1 MYPTSQEGRILLAFQ
16 AIQKSKK
23 NDAKPM
29 SIHKAAQTFSVPHTT
44 LHRRMMQQRS
54 HEESRVNKH
63 KLDAIEEQTL
73 VRYIIDQDARGF
85 PLRLSGV
92 EDMANLLL
100 ASRDGKPV
108 GKHWARRFV
117 DMQPSLKTR
126 FDRPY
131 DYQRALCEDPE
142 VIGNWFRLLSNM
154 MAKYRII
161 DDNLYNCDETGF
173 MMGMITA
180 SMVVTRADRRGKAK
194 SVQPGNR
201 EWATVIECINVN
213 GWCIPPFVI
222 VQAAYHLASWTTE
235 SGFPP
240 SWVIAPTQN
249 GWTDNKTGLEWI
261 QHFNKHTKP
270 KREADYR
277 MLILDGHESHMSAE
291 FNQYCKDNKIIP
303 ISMPPHSSH
312 LVQPLDVAL
321 FRPLKHA
328 YGGEISNFIR
338 ASINHITKSEFFIAF
353 KAAHNKTFTGDN
365 IKAAFRG
372 AGIVPWDPDSVIS
385 KLDVRIRTP
394 VPSVPVSPQ
403 QWESQTPSNAQQ
415 TVKQSSFIK
424 GRISAHQGSSPT
436 PIMEAVDR
444 MAKGA
449 QAMAHSITLMS
460 EQIRTLQEANKTL
473 AKRRKAKRTRVQL
486 GGALS
491 IEESQVIIKEK
502 EKGKR
507 PAGEISGG
515 AEEAVRGGPSKRR
528 CGNCGETGHN
538 ARTCEKEEE
547 GSEGSDSDCI
557 IADPA

>member
-1 MYPTSQEGRILLAFQ
+1 MYPTSQEGKILLAIQ

-23 NDAKPM
+23 NDKKPM
-29 SIHKAAQTFSVPHTT
+29 SIREAAKIFNVSRAT
-44 LHRRMMQQRS
+44 LQRRMNNQPTRQ
-54 HEESRVNKH
+54 ESRVDKH
-63 KLDAIEEQTL
+63 KLDAIEERTL
-73 VRYIIDQDARGF
+73 VQYVIDQDVRGF
-85 PLRLSGV
+85 PLRLSGL

-142 VIGNWFRLLSNM
+142 IIGNWFRLLRNM

-161 DDNLYNCDETGF
+161 DENLYNCDETGF
-173 MMGMITA
+173 MMGIITA
-180 SMVVTRADRRGKAK
+180 SMVITRSDKVGKPK
-194 SVQPGNR
+194 SIQPGNR
-201 EWATVIECINVN
+201 EWATAIECINAS
-213 GWCIPPFVI
+213 GWSIPPFVI
-222 VQAAYHLASWTTE
+222 VQGAYHLASWTTE

-240 SWVIAPTQN
+240 SWVITPTLN

-291 FNQYCKDNKIIP
+291 FNHYCKENKIIP

-328 YGGEISNFIR
+328 YGEEINDFVR

-353 KAAHNKTFTGDN
+353 KAAHDKTFTEDN

-372 AGIVPWDPDSVIS
+372 AGVVPWDPDSVIS

-394 VPSVPVSPQ
+394 VLSVPVSPQ

-415 TVKQSSFIK
+415 TIKQSAYIK
-424 GRISAHQGSSPT
+424 GRISTHQGSSTT
-436 PIMEAVDR
+436 PIIEAVHQLS
-444 MAKGA
+444 KGS
-449 QAMAHSITLMS
+449 QAMAHKIIIM
-460 EQIRTLQEANKTL
+460 EDRIRTLEKANIAL
-473 AKRRKAKRTRVQL
+473 AKRRRAKRTRVQL

-491 IEESQVIIKEK
+491 IEESQSIIDEK

-507 PAGEISGG
+507 PAAQMAGG
-515 AEEAVRGGPSKRR
+515 AEEEVRGGPSKRR

-547 GSEGSDSDCI
+547 GSSGSDSNCI
-557 IADPA
+557 IANPA